1 MRHGEAT
8 REILFPLLTGVML
21 VLFSVV
27 AVMSAAGTYRIS
39 LEGSRN
45 LLESRAVDIAVNLG
59 LSLEKIGL
67 NPDLFQDFLKK
78 NRLLDI
84 AFIALY
90 TPERDVVLHS
100 NPQLVG
106 RTCPDESVIRAFEKE
121 APLSSFEKLATG
133 EEVFILDFPLRLHP
147 QGGTGGLY
155 SMRVAL
161 HPWPAREVMRK
172 ANVQLVL
179 VGSSLAFLWI
189 LTAFLLASWKKNE
202 NLRLRLL
209 ESERLASLG
218 KMAAVLAHEI
228 RNPLSSIKGF
238 AQLHLAGATDQLLRE
253 DLSII
258 VEESRRLEAL
268 TEDLLSYA
276 RPLSPSP
283 TEIRLEALE
292 RELERIV
299 QDSVIVSIHVEPDP
313 RNVFLD
319 KEKFLQIARNL
330 IQNASDAVSG
340 VPDGRVTCR
349 VGREGDRLILVIG
362 DNGPGFPDKVKA
374 RLFEPFVTTKT
385 RGTGLGLAIV
395 KRLVDVMGGEIS
407 VRDRKER
414 GAEIR
419 VEIPIGEGHAQ
430 TPEEGD
436 GRG

>member
-8 REILFPLLTGVML
+8 KEILFPLLTGVML

-67 NPDLFQDFLKK
+67 SPDLFQDFLKK
-78 NRLLDI
+78 NSLLDI

-90 TPERDVVLHS
+90 TPDRQVVLHS
-100 NPQLVG
+100 NPLLVG
-106 RTCPDESVIRAFEKE
+106 RTCPDESAIRVFEKE
-121 APLSSFEKLATG
+121 APLSTFEKLATG

-147 QGGTGGLY
+147 KGGTGGLY

-179 VGSSLAFLWI
+179 VGSSLAFLWV

-202 NLRLRLL
+202 NLRQRLL

-238 AQLHLAGATDQLLRE
+238 AQLHLAGATDQFLRE

-268 TEDLLSYA
+268 TDDLLSYA

-283 TEIRLEALE
+283 TEIRLEALK
-292 RELERIV
+292 RELERIA
-299 QDSVIVSIHVEPDP
+299 QDSGIVSVHVEPDP

-319 KEKFLQIARNL
+319 KEKFFQIARNL

-340 VPDGRVTCR
+340 VPDGHVTCR
-349 VGREGDRLILVIG
+349 VGREGDRLTLVIG

-407 VRDRKER
+407 VRDRKEG

-430 TPEEGD
+430 TPEEVD